1 MRKINIKTAKIEVLE
16 DTAKSLKCDIALLK
30 RHCADIVFVSKPV
43 TPEKFYKKL
52 TDLIGYRKEIM
63 VELAER
69 RCSGSSSRR
78 VLSLLTEDDCE

>member
-16 DTAKSLKCDIALLK
+16 DTAKSLKNDIAFLK
-30 RHCADIVFVSKPV
+30 KHCADIVFVSKPV

-69 RCSGSSSRR
+69 RGARFSSLR

>member
-1 MRKINIKTAKIEVLE
+1 MRKINVKTARIEDLQ
-16 DTAKSLKCDIALLK
+16 DTATSLKNDIALLK
-30 RHCADIVFVSKPV
+30 KHCADIVFVSKPV

-69 RCSGSSSRR
+69 RGAGNPSRR
-78 VLSLLTEDDCE
+78 VLSLLAEEDCG

>member
-1 MRKINIKTAKIEVLE
+1 MRKINIKTAKIEVSE
-16 DTAKSLKCDIALLK
+16 DTAKSLKGDIALLK
-30 RHCADIVFVSKPV
+30 KHCANIVFVSKPV

-69 RCSGSSSRR
+69 RGAGFSSRR